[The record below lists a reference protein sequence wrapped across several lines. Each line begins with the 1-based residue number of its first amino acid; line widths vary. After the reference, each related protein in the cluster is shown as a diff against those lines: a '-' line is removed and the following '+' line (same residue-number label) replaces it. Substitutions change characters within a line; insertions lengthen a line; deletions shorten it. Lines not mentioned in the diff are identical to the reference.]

1 MARGWTFTA
10 LVGGA
15 LALVLAA
22 LGTGPAHAG
31 RHSYKVRIDSSP
43 PGAKVYL
50 DSKDGDPLGKT
61 PYTGK
66 IDGGIHTL
74 IVERE
79 GYVSSVQDVTIRH
92 TRRVQHFTIELSKVD
107 LATIHVVPGK
117 GQGDIKGARVLVDGE
132 EQGNVPDRLKV
143 AAGPHQVQVIKEG
156 YKPFETWIEVS
167 DGQELTV
174 KAELVPSGGKAVAAN
189 DAHVEGD
196 GGGHGTALAD
206 AGGGDDGDRDAGDD
220 GGDDG
225 GGGDGDGDGDPEAG
239 LEGGGGAAHA
249 PRSIPIISLGAALEL
264 AGRRFR
270 YQGSAQGLPYDAGGR
285 PLVRVQLELDP
296 LASSPSKLLSGW
308 VLTGSYARAT
318 PFSSQATLN
327 NMAVKV
333 PTTWTEWDLA
343 AGYRLRFSE
352 GSYLGGEVGYGNHGF
367 TFQFN
372 SDTMALK
379 DRVPAVDYK
388 FISLGADLRLGFAKR
403 LAVLLSGGTRLVS
416 DTGELGQSVDKTD
429 VSAFQVGAGL
439 AVSFTHA
446 IEMRL
451 AGRYEQFQH
460 TFTTSSGS
468 ALQADS
474 GTDQFFGAM
483 LALLYNY

>member
-15 LALVLAA
+15 LALNLAA
-22 LGTGPAHAG
+22 LGTSPAHAG
-31 RHSYKVRIDSSP
+31 RHSYRVRIDSSP
-43 PGAKVYL
+43 PGATVYL

-66 IDGGIHTL
+66 IDSGIHTL
-74 IVERE
+74 IVERD
-79 GYVSSVQDVTIRH
+79 GYVSSVQDVTIKRTH
-92 TRRVQHFTIELSKVD
+92 RVQHFTIELSKVD

-117 GQGDIKGARVLVDGE
+117 GQEAIKGARVLVDGE
-132 EQGNVPDRLKV
+132 EQGNVPDWLKV
-143 AAGPHQVQVIKEG
+143 PAGPHQVQVIKEG
-156 YKPFETWIEVS
+156 YKPFETWVEVS
-167 DGQELTV
+167 DGQKMTV
-174 KAELVPSGGKAVAAN
+174 KAELVPTDGGGKAAAAN
-189 DAHVEGD
+189 DAHDDGD
-196 GGGHGTALAD
+196 HGGGTALAD
-206 AGGGDDGDRDAGDD
+206 AAGDDGDEDGDS
-220 GGDDG
+220 DG
-225 GGGDGDGDGDPEAG
+225 GGDGDGDGDGDPEAG
-239 LEGGGGAAHA
+239 LEGGAGAAHSH
-249 PRSIPIISLGAALEL
+249 RTVPIISLGAAVEL

-285 PLVRVQLELDP
+285 PLVRVRLELDP
-296 LASSPSKLLSGW
+296 LASASSKLLSGW
-308 VLTGSYARAT
+308 VFTGSYARAT

-327 NMAVKV
+327 NMTVKV

-343 AGYRLRFSE
+343 AGYRLRFSQ
-352 GSYLGGEVGYGNHGF
+352 GSYFGAEVGYGNHGF
-367 TFQFN
+367 TFKFN

-403 LAVLLSGGTRLVS
+403 LAMLLSGGTRLVS
-416 DTGELGQSVDKTD
+416 DTGALGQSVDKTD
-429 VSAFQVGAGL
+429 VSAFQVEAGL
-439 AVSFTHA
+439 AMSFTDS

-460 TFTTSSGS
+460 TFSTSAGS

-474 GTDQFFGAM
+474 GTDQFFGAL